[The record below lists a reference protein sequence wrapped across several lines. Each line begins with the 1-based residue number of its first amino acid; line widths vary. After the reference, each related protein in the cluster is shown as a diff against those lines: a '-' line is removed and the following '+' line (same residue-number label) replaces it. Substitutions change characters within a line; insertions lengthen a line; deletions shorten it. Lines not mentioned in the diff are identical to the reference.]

1 MGIEKF
7 NQKKKKNLDIHLNEL
22 YEFDKQKLDDSH

>member
-7 NQKKKKNLDIHLNEL
+7 KKKKKLDIHLNEL

>member
-1 MGIEKF
+1 MGIEKL
-7 NQKKKKNLDIHLNEL
+7 KKKKLDIHLNEL

>member
-7 NQKKKKNLDIHLNEL
+7 NQKKKNLDIHLNEL